1 MNQSEWDAILK
12 HSSQNMDN
20 LLKGKIIKNVTF
32 NKELRY
38 EISFADCQLE
48 NCIFKGID
56 LYNVDFANAIMK
68 NVTIVNCI
76 NIKFESITNLKI
88 IYSKRSVQNQNK
100 ITKTK
105 PKPVKT
111 KTKKKNPNAISPDT
125 EVGIDAVKR
134 SLRNRKPRI

>member
-56 LYNVDFANAIMK
+56 LYNVDFSNAIMK